1 MKFSEK
7 AQLSLK
13 GMGIKP
19 NEYANDLF
27 SRYGTSADVIDKL
40 ICNFSDLPKRELTR
54 CAFNEF
60 IINIGLSRQD
70 LLYNQSYDIFN
81 YLRMFKDG
89 GKFGLF
95 KGRQAEWDGPVVTLQ
110 KDDTPTSDVDHLT
123 DGSEIYRGMSSSELQ
138 NSEFG
143 QSWTTDIEVARKFA
157 FETYSDKPRGIV
169 AKATLEKENAIYYS
183 LQNSESEV
191 IILSGSITV
200 AEVVET

>member
-13 GMGIKP
+13 DMGINP

-27 SRYGTSADVIDKL
+27 SRYRTSANLIDKL
-40 ICNFSDLPKRELTR
+40 ICSFSDLPKSELTR

-60 IINIGLSRQD
+60 IISSGLSCQY
-70 LLYNQSYDIFN
+70 LLHDQSYDIFN

-95 KGRQAEWDGPVVTLQ
+95 KGRQAEWGGPVVTLQ
-110 KDDTPTSDVDHLT
+110 KDDTPTSDIDHLT
-123 DGSEIYRGMSSSELQ
+123 DGSEIYRGMASSELQ
-138 NSEFG
+138 SSEFG

-169 AKATLEKENAIYYS
+169 AKAILEKENAIYYS
-183 LQNSESEV
+183 LHDSESEV
-191 IILSGSITV
+191 IILSGSITA
-200 AEVVET
+200 AEGIET